1 MEEFRQAVAALRLV
15 DSIRE
20 DAKEA
25 LELALRAYEQ
35 TLDDH
40 ERADADF
47 RRAWELLTAKRNR
60 PGQGPKGLS
69 FSMEK

>member
-1 MEEFRQAVAALRLV
+1 VAALRLV

-47 RRAWELLTAKRNR
+47 RRAWELLT
-60 PGQGPKGLS
+60 G
-69 FSMEK
+69 EEE